1 MELPKLHDETLL
13 TTEQVAELTGISKTT
28 FESWRCRRNG
38 GPVYRKLGPQLIRYR
53 WADLR
58 AWIDGGLI
66 NPNSAA

>member
-1 MELPKLHDETLL
+1 MDLPHLHDETLL
-13 TTEQVAELTGISKTT
+13 TTEQVAELTGISRSS
-28 FESWRCRRNG
+28 FEGWRHRKDG
-38 GPVYRKLGPQLIRYR
+38 GPPYRKLGPQLIRYR